1 MARRKYVLEILFECG
16 HYGEVR
22 ISEDELIE
30 LSEDPRA
37 FLSAYRCKCGGKPNS
52 FAVWDA
58 ETFEDVTPFC
68 RPTKEV
74 AHA

>member
-1 MARRKYVLEILFECG
+1 MRKRYVLEILFECG
-16 HYGEVR
+16 HYTETH
-22 ISEDELIE
+22 INDDEFEALRE
-30 LSEDPRA
+30 NPTA
-37 FLSAYRCKCGGKPNS
+37 FLNTYRCKCGGKPHS

-58 ETFEDVTPFC
+58 ETFEDVTPFR